1 MPVTLLVDD
10 QRLSSFQFM
19 YITDRHVHGRL
30 NHRAFACQDHDLVV
44 GIIECRTDAPGITHA
59 ERLTAPRQPTDHKTT
74 VPQRDTTFQ
83 DIRQVDIRL
92 DRMGDLHSLQP
103 FGFIFTVQAFDLT
116 VQTVPYLFQHDEG
129 VGIGTRMLADSCY
142 LFKNI
147 LYVSK
152 IEITAKSEVLGS
164 PVVTA

>member
-1 MPVTLLVDD
+1 
-10 QRLSSFQFM
+10 
-19 YITDRHVHGRL
+19 
-30 NHRAFACQDHDLVV
+30 
-44 GIIECRTDAPGITHA
+44 
-59 ERLTAPRQPTDHKTT
+59 
-74 VPQRDTTFQ
+74 
-83 DIRQVDIRL
+83 
-92 DRMGDLHSLQP
+92 MGDLHSLQP

-152 IEITAKSEVLGS
+152 IEITAKSKVLGS